1 MLVAGKTDYCLIM
14 LQQGMLKVL
23 IVAIIMIIIIITII
37 FNTNKYKYKY
47 EYKYKLFS
55 RCTSTLE
62 LENRRSRHLVVSD
75 STTCTGTLSSS

>member
-23 IVAIIMIIIIITII
+23 IVAIIMIIIIIIII
-37 FNTNKYKYKY
+37 FNTNTNTK
-47 EYKYKLFS
+47 YKYKLFS
-55 RCTSTLE
+55 RYTSTLE

-75 STTCTGTLSSS
+75 STTCTGTLSNS